1 MPEPIAYESLPY
13 LHPLEVVRELG
24 GFDEEGEED
33 EATQKLTLTQR
44 AARHNTLLNFDAR
57 DGFVGDFFL
66 FIKDCITIACTL
78 RPPKPME
85 KWRFYEP

>member
-33 EATQKLTLTQR
+33 EATQKLPQNNEPHVTTL
-44 AARHNTLLNFDAR
+44 F
-57 DGFVGDFFL
+57 
-66 FIKDCITIACTL
+66 
-78 RPPKPME
+78 
-85 KWRFYEP
+85 